1 MAEQLTKKQVEAVV
15 EFAEGLAYG
24 EMYNVWTP
32 WMSNAV
38 LQDLNNDAK
47 EASSK
52 AVRKA
57 LSDYRN
63 NADTIHSYMEYMTFF
78 DMIFAKTVKNYAN
91 ALAFDLQYVC
101 VNAEESDY
109 DTKTYKDDKRRID
122 DFLLK
127 FDYKGEFRKVVEQVL
142 LHEVYYCWWRK
153 TKWGNKGQMR
163 YALQM
168 LPQDYCML
176 TSMSDVCPLFDFN
189 MQYFLQPGVD
199 IDSFDPVFKKYYKRV
214 FSENE
219 SFKDYRPTNPF
230 ADRVGTYAM
239 WTQTSPTDG
248 AFAFKLNLSNFNTTP
263 YLAPLLKNA
272 ITDDEVQQLQLD
284 KDMNAA
290 YGILAGAIQLYDGA
304 KSGAQKNQFS
314 IDPKTLGQF
323 MSKVK
328 QGLSNTIKAVAMP
341 TAENKFFQFEDKN
354 PSMYTNQASSTAG
367 VGSNVSRVIYSSDR
381 MSNAEIEAGQNETYQ
396 TMRPLYDQFNKFK
409 NFFGNQLTKKFKWQF
424 VFNGSTYRAERQQRF
439 ENVMK
444 LADKGLV
451 FDSSV
456 YASLIGMNPIVFE
469 KSLMASKNSGW
480 IDKYSQLML
489 NTNVTAQSQD
499 GSSVGGRPEKDKLDK
514 SDSAEL
520 NDDQ

>member
-1 MAEQLTKKQVEAVV
+1 MHEKLTKSQVQDVIDFAV
-15 EFAEGLAYG
+15 GLAYG
-24 EMYNVWTP
+24 EMYNVWSP
-32 WMSNAV
+32 WLSNAI
-38 LQDLNNDAK
+38 LQDLNNDAR
-47 EASSK
+47 EATSK
-52 AVRKA
+52 AVRQA

-63 NADTIHSYMEYMTFF
+63 NAENIQSYMEYMSVFS
-78 DMIFAKTVKNYAN
+78 MVFAKTVKNYAN
-91 ALAFDLQYVC
+91 ALAFDLQC
-101 VNAEESDY
+101 ICINADESDY
-109 DTKTYKDDKRRID
+109 NTKPYKDDKRRID

-153 TKWGNKGQMR
+153 TKQGNKGQMR

-176 TSMSDVCPLFDFN
+176 TAMSDVCPLFDFD

-199 IDSFDPVFKKYYKRV
+199 IDSFDPAFKKYYQRV
-214 FSENE
+214 FNNNSYFDN
-219 SFKDYRPTNPF
+219 YRPTNPF
-230 ADRVGTYAM
+230 DNRTGTYAM
-239 WTQTSPTDG
+239 WTQTSPADG
-248 AFAFKLNLSNFNTTP
+248 AFSFKLNLSNFNTTP

-290 YGILAGAIQLYDGA
+290 YGILAGAIQLFDNA
-304 KSGAQKNQFS
+304 KSGTQKNQFA
-314 IDPKTLGQF
+314 IDPKTLGAF

-328 QGLSNTIKAVAMP
+328 QGLGNTIKVAAMP
-341 TAENKFFQFEDKN
+341 TSDNKFFQYNDGN
-354 PSMYTNQASSTAG
+354 PSMYTTQVSSTAG

-396 TMRPLYDQFNKFK
+396 TMRPLYDQFSKFM

-424 VFNGSTYRAERQQRF
+424 VFNGSTYRSERQQRF
-439 ENVMK
+439 DNIMK
-444 LADKGLV
+444 LADKGIVL
-451 FDSSV
+451 DSSV
-456 YASLIGMNPIVFE
+456 YASLLGMNPVVFE
-469 KSLMASKNSGW
+469 KSMAASKNSGW

-489 NTNVTAQSQD
+489 NANTTAQTQEE
-499 GSSVGGRPEKDKLDK
+499 GGRPTLDSVDK
-514 SDSAEL
+514 SESAQQ

>member
-109 DTKTYKDDKRRID
+109 DTKAYKDDKRRID

-214 FSENE
+214 FNENE

-230 ADRVGTYAM
+230 ADRVGTYAL

-396 TMRPLYDQFNKFK
+396 TMRPLYDQFNKFM

-424 VFNGSTYRAERQQRF
+424 VFNGSTYRAERHQRF
-439 ENVMK
+439 DNVMK

-489 NTNVTAQSQD
+489 NTNTKAQGKD
-499 GSSVGGRPEKDKLDK
+499 NGGRPELDFMEK
-514 SDSAEL
+514 SDSAEM

>member
-248 AFAFKLNLSNFNTTP
+248 AFTFKLNLSNFNTTP

-396 TMRPLYDQFNKFK
+396 TMRPLYDQFNKFM

-439 ENVMK
+439 DNVMK

-489 NTNVTAQSQD
+489 NTNTTA
-499 GSSVGGRPEKDKLDK
+499 GGNTGGRPTKDDGDL
-514 SDSAEL
+514 SDSGEM
-520 NDDQ
+520 NRDQ

>member
-32 WMSNAV
+32 WLSNAI
-38 LQDLNNDAK
+38 LQNLNNDAR
-47 EASSK
+47 EATSK

-63 NADTIHSYMEYMTFF
+63 SAETIHSYMEYMNYF

-91 ALAFDLQYVC
+91 ALSFDLQCVC

-109 DTKTYKDDKRRID
+109 NSKAYLDDKRRIE

-153 TKWGNKGQMR
+153 TKWGNKGQMK

-168 LPQDYCML
+168 LPQDYCMM
-176 TSMSDVCPLFDFN
+176 TAMSDTCPLFDFN
-189 MQYFLQPGVD
+189 MQYFLEPGVD
-199 IDSFDPVFKKYYKRV
+199 IDAYDPAFKKYYKNV
-214 FSENE
+214 FDNNS
-219 SFKDYRPTNPF
+219 SFVDYKPTNPF
-230 ADRVGTYAM
+230 NDRVGTYAL
-239 WTQTSPTDG
+239 WTQTSPSDG
-248 AFAFKLNLSNFNTTP
+248 AFCFKLNLSNFNTTP
-263 YLAPLLKNA
+263 YLAPLLKNS
-272 ITDDEVQQLQLD
+272 ITDDEVQQLQFN

-290 YGILAGAIQLYDGA
+290 YGILAGAIQLYDSA
-304 KSGAQKNQFS
+304 KSGTQKNQFA

-341 TAENKFFQFEDKN
+341 TAENKFFQYEDKN
-354 PSMYTNQASSTAG
+354 PDMYTTQVSSTAG
-367 VGSNVSRVIYSSDR
+367 IGSNVSRVIYSSDR

-396 TMRPLYDQFNKFK
+396 TMKPLYDQFSKFM

-424 VFNGSTYRAERQQRF
+424 TFVGSTYRAERQQRF
-439 ENVMK
+439 DNIMK
-444 LADKGLV
+444 LADKGIVL
-451 FDSSV
+451 DSSV
-456 YASLIGMNPIVFE
+456 YASLIGMNPVVFE
-469 KSLMASKNSGW
+469 KSLKASKNSGW
-480 IDKYSQLML
+480 IGEYSQLML
-489 NTNVTAQSQD
+489 NTNVTAQSYD
-499 GSSVGGRPEKDKLDK
+499 AGGRPQSDDLDLT
-514 SDSAEL
+514 DSGSM
-520 NDDQ
+520 NRDQ

>member
-127 FDYKGEFRKVVEQVL
+127 FDYKGEFRKVAEQVL

-230 ADRVGTYAM
+230 ADRVGTYAL

-396 TMRPLYDQFNKFK
+396 TMRPLYDQFSKFM

-439 ENVMK
+439 DNVMK

-480 IDKYSQLML
+480 LDKYSQLML
-489 NTNVTAQSQD
+489 NTNTTAGGD
-499 GSSVGGRPEKDKLDK
+499 TGGRPTKDDGDL
-514 SDSAEL
+514 SDSGEM
-520 NDDQ
+520 NRDQ

>member
-396 TMRPLYDQFNKFK
+396 TMRPLYDQFNKFM

-439 ENVMK
+439 DNVMK

-489 NTNVTAQSQD
+489 NTNTTAQ
-499 GSSVGGRPEKDKLDK
+499 GKNNGGRPELDSMEK
-514 SDSAEL
+514 SDSAEM

>member
-109 DTKTYKDDKRRID
+109 DTKAYKDDKRRID

-214 FSENE
+214 FNENE

-230 ADRVGTYAM
+230 ADRVGTYAL

-396 TMRPLYDQFNKFK
+396 TMRPLYDQFNKFM

-424 VFNGSTYRAERQQRF
+424 AFNGSTYRAERQQRF
-439 ENVMK
+439 DNVMK

-480 IDKYSQLML
+480 LDKYSQLML
-489 NTNVTAQSQD
+489 NTNTTA
-499 GSSVGGRPEKDKLDK
+499 GGGTGGRPEKDRLDK
-514 SDSAEL
+514 SDSTEL

>member
-1 MAEQLTKKQVEAVV
+1 M
-15 EFAEGLAYG
+15 
-24 EMYNVWTP
+24 
-32 WMSNAV
+32 
-38 LQDLNNDAK
+38 
-47 EASSK
+47 
-52 AVRKA
+52 
-57 LSDYRN
+57 
-63 NADTIHSYMEYMTFF
+63 
-78 DMIFAKTVKNYAN
+78 
-91 ALAFDLQYVC
+91 
-101 VNAEESDY
+101 
-109 DTKTYKDDKRRID
+109 
-122 DFLLK
+122 
-127 FDYKGEFRKVVEQVL
+127 
-142 LHEVYYCWWRK
+142 
-153 TKWGNKGQMR
+153 
-163 YALQM
+163 
-168 LPQDYCML
+168 
-176 TSMSDVCPLFDFN
+176 
-189 MQYFLQPGVD
+189 
-199 IDSFDPVFKKYYKRV
+199 
-214 FSENE
+214 
-219 SFKDYRPTNPF
+219 
-230 ADRVGTYAM
+230 
-239 WTQTSPTDG
+239 
-248 AFAFKLNLSNFNTTP
+248 
-263 YLAPLLKNA
+263 KNA

-396 TMRPLYDQFNKFK
+396 TMRPLYDQFNKFM

>member
-1 MAEQLTKKQVEAVV
+1 MPEKLTKSQVQDIID
-15 EFAEGLAYG
+15 FAAGLAYG
-24 EMYNVWTP
+24 EMYNVWSP
-32 WMSNAV
+32 WLSNAI
-38 LQDLNNDAK
+38 LQDLNNDAR
-47 EASSK
+47 EATSK
-52 AVRKA
+52 AVRQA

-63 NADTIHSYMEYMTFF
+63 NAENIQSYMEYMNVF

-91 ALAFDLQYVC
+91 ALAFDLQCVC
-101 VNAEESDY
+101 INADESDY
-109 DTKTYKDDKRRID
+109 DTKAYKDDKRRID

-168 LPQDYCML
+168 LPQDYCMM
-176 TSMSDVCPLFDFN
+176 TAMSDVGPLFDFN
-189 MQYFLQPGVD
+189 MQYFLNPGVD
-199 IDSFDPVFKKYYKRV
+199 IDSFDPAFKKYYKRV

-239 WTQTSPTDG
+239 WTQTSPNDG

-284 KDMNAA
+284 KDINAA
-290 YGILAGAIQLYDGA
+290 YGILAGAIQLFDNA
-304 KSGAQKNQFS
+304 KSGTQKNQFS
-314 IDPKTLGQF
+314 IDPKTLGAF

-328 QGLSNTIKAVAMP
+328 QGLGNTIKVAAMP
-341 TAENKFFQFEDKN
+341 TKDNNFYQYNDSN
-354 PSMYTNQASSTAG
+354 PSMYTTQVSSTAG

-396 TMRPLYDQFNKFK
+396 TMRPLYDQFSKFM

-424 VFNGSTYRAERQQRF
+424 VFNGSTYRSERQQRF
-439 ENVMK
+439 DNVMK

-456 YASLIGMNPIVFE
+456 YASLIGMNPVVFE

-480 IDKYSQLML
+480 LDKYSQLML
-489 NTNVTAQSQD
+489 NTNTSRD
-499 GSSVGGRPEKDKLDK
+499 GGSIGGRPEKDRLDK

>member
-1 MAEQLTKKQVEAVV
+1 MPEKLTSEQVKNLVD
-15 EFAEGLAYG
+15 FAAGMAYG
-24 EMYNVWTP
+24 EMYGTWSP
-32 WMSNAV
+32 WMSNAL
-38 LQDLNNDAK
+38 LQDLNN
-47 EASSK
+47 EAREATSK

-63 NADTIHSYMEYMTFF
+63 SADSIHSYMEYMNCF
-78 DMIFAKTVKNYAN
+78 DMLFAKTVKNYAN
-91 ALAFDLQYVC
+91 ALAFDLQCVC
-101 VNAEESDY
+101 INAEESDY
-109 DTKTYKDDKRRID
+109 GSKAYLDDKKRID

-168 LPQDYCML
+168 LPQNYCML
-176 TSMSDVCPLFDFN
+176 TAMSDVGPLFDFN

-199 IDSFDPVFKKYYKRV
+199 IDSFDPAFKRYYQRV
-214 FSENE
+214 FNDGD
-219 SFKDYRPTNPF
+219 SFKNYRPTNPF

-290 YGILAGAIQLYDGA
+290 YGILAGAIQLYDNA
-304 KSGAQKNQFS
+304 KSGTQKSQFA
-314 IDPKTLGQF
+314 IDPKTLGAF

-328 QGLSNTIKAVAMP
+328 QGLTNSIKAVAMP
-341 TAENKFFQFEDKN
+341 TADNKFFQYNDSN
-354 PSMYTNQASSTAG
+354 PDMYTTQVASTAG

-396 TMRPLYDQFNKFK
+396 TMRPLYDQFSKFM

-439 ENVMK
+439 DNVMK
-444 LADKGLV
+444 LADKGIVL
-451 FDSSV
+451 DNSV
-456 YASLIGMNPIVFE
+456 YASLLGMNPVVFE
-469 KSLMASKNSGW
+469 KSMAASKNSGW
-480 IDKYSQLML
+480 VNKYSQLML
-489 NTNVTAQSQD
+489 NANTTAQTQ
-499 GSSVGGRPEKDKLDK
+499 GEGGRPALNSVDK
-514 SDSAEL
+514 SESAQQ